1 MIKPTVILAD
11 DHTLVVEGFRRLLDD
26 HCTLLTTVE
35 DGKALLEAVEAHRP
49 DIVILDIS
57 MPVMNGIDAGRTLS
71 ARYPDLKLIYVT
83 MHADPAY
90 IKAAFQ
96 AGASAYILKRSLGEE
111 LTQALRTVL
120 KGHTYV
126 TPLIARNV
134 IDGMLKQHTETGIP
148 QIDLTARQ
156 QEVLQYIVDGL
167 SAKDIAGKL
176 NISHRT
182 VEFHKAQ
189 LMQQLNLHST
199 VELIKFALAHGL
211 VTLH

>member
-1 MIKPTVILAD
+1 MIKPSVILAD

-57 MPVMNGIDAGRTLS
+57 MPVMNGIDAGRALS

-199 VELIKFALAHGL
+199 VELIKFALTHGL

>member
-134 IDGMLKQHTETGIP
+134 IDSMLKQHTETGIP